1 MSMYSESQFS
11 TPTIT
16 GLAHA
21 DRQDTSV
28 VELIEALQNS
38 ETRERALLLL
48 SKNRVI
54 REDLAPLL
62 WHSFG
67 TIAALLQEIIS
78 VYPSLSS
85 PYLTERVSNRVCNA
99 LALLQ
104 GVAAHSNTKM
114 LFIKANIPLYL
125 HPFVNNTNKERPHEY
140 LRLASLGVIGALVKV
155 DDAQVIHFLLNS
167 EIFPSFLRCMEVGAE
182 LSKTVATFI
191 VHRILLNEDGLK
203 YCCILADR
211 FFAIGHVLGNMIEKL
226 AEDGRLAEDI
236 SKRLLKHIIWC
247 YQRLS
252 ENPRA
257 CDGLRCC
264 LPTKLRE
271 PSFISVLRD
280 DETAMLCLQK
290 LFHNVAT
297 GHWSRTRT
305 VGQSVGQSFG
315 RLIRG

>member
-38 ETRERALLLL
+38 EKRERALLLL

-104 GVAAHSNTKM
+104 
-114 LFIKANIPLYL
+114 
-125 HPFVNNTNKERPHEY
+125 
-140 LRLASLGVIGALVKV
+140 V

-280 DETAMLCLQK
+280 DETAMQCLQK